1 MVDYLAAEGYPI
13 TPTLQNNRYTI
24 NEDVSSLYMNFTF
37 VYDVGDMPLT
47 VDLGARYSTT
57 DVEVSAVQSY
67 ISDVVPTSDA
77 TLFQNIYGPATNITQ
92 GTTYSNLLPSVNVKL
107 DLQDDMVLRF
117 AMYDSLTRPTMSQ
130 LSPATNF
137 NEPRRQNLTASGGN
151 PSLEPF
157 RSENWDIS
165 YEWYYDD
172 ASIFSF
178 AFFSKEVD
186 DFIVTLTGDETY
198 QMTDRTGPDFNCS
211 TANSDLCSDP
221 VVGTTEELNGQS
233 EQYTVTRPR
242 NGESARITGYEVALT
257 HIFDNGF
264 GVTANATVVDS
275 NVTVDANSTQSFALE
290 GLGNSQNLIVFYE
303 QDNFQARVAFN
314 NREGFLRQLD
324 NGFNGE
330 PINTE
335 TFGQWDISASYDIT
349 EHVSVFVEGI
359 NITEEELVQTGR
371 FANQIYSVED
381 NGSRY
386 SLGVRGKF

>member
-1 MVDYLAAEGYPI
+1 
-13 TPTLQNNRYTI
+13 
-24 NEDVSSLYMNFTF
+24 
-37 VYDVGDMPLT
+37 
-47 VDLGARYSTT
+47 
-57 DVEVSAVQSY
+57 
-67 ISDVVPTSDA
+67 
-77 TLFQNIYGPATNITQ
+77 
-92 GTTYSNLLPSVNVKL
+92 
-107 DLQDDMVLRF
+107 
-117 AMYDSLTRPTMSQ
+117 MSQ

-178 AFFSKEVD
+178 AFFSKEVN

-211 TANSDLCSDP
+211 TANSDLCSDA

-275 NVTVDANSTQSFALE
+275 NVKVDANSTQSFALE